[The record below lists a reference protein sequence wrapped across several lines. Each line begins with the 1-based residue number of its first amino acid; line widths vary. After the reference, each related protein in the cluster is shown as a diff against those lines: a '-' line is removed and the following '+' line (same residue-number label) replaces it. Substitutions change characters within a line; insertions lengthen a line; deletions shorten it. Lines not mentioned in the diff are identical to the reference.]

1 MTAGTNT
8 GRIAWHAAAAAFV
21 LLVGWPAPLRA
32 QTEAPPAIVRANV
45 PPVPAPEGW
54 ALTLRIAP
62 VLNPAWQGSNDMAL
76 SLYPDVRVSY
86 RDIISVSIPEGI
98 VWNVVREGGWR
109 AGPVAAIRFGRREER
124 GGSPFLITG
133 GSDDLRGLGDVNL
146 AGEFGVFAEKQ
157 FGGRRWRART
167 EVRRGVGGHEGVLAD
182 FSIAYRGRASR
193 LSYSVGPRL
202 TVASASFMRTYFGID
217 PAQSQR
223 SGLAQYRPDG
233 GILSVGAG
241 VSAVRVLD
249 RSSAI
254 TLFGGL
260 DYLGTEPGDSPLI
273 RERGRRIQGSLGI
286 AYGYRFNL

>member
-1 MTAGTNT
+1 MPAAPACRSAGV
-8 GRIAWHAAAAAFV
+8 A
-21 LLVGWPAPLRA
+21 LLLLAGWPVPLRA
-32 QTEAPPAIVRANV
+32 QNEAAPAIVRTDV
-45 PPVPAPEGW
+45 PPPPANDGW
-54 ALTLRIAP
+54 VLTLGVAP
-62 VLNPAWQGSNDMAL
+62 VLSPAWQGSNDVAL

-86 RDIISVSIPEGI
+86 RDIVSVSVPEGL

-146 AGEFGVFAEKQ
+146 AGEFGMFAEKQ
-157 FGGRRWRART
+157 FGERRWRARA

-193 LSYSVGPRL
+193 LSYSIGPRL

-223 SGLAQYRPDG
+223 SGLAQYNPAG
-233 GILSVGAG
+233 GLLSVGAG
-241 VSAVRVLD
+241 VSAVRVLN

-260 DYLGTEPGDSPLI
+260 DYLGPEPADSPLI
-273 RERGRRIQGSLGI
+273 RERGRRVQGSLGI